1 MIRRE
6 EVYKIGRLGKTHGVR
21 GEISFL
27 LDDDVFDRTDADYLI
42 LDIDGILVPFFIEE
56 YRFKTDSNA
65 LMKFDGIDTQE
76 RARELTG
83 CDVYFPRSL
92 ADEDEMNVSWAELV
106 GYDLIDSNSGK
117 AIGEIAAIDDSTMT
131 DLLTTFGLS
140 APDDNAEPTDKQREA
155 PVDEIYSNETEDAAT
170 PEDEGIKIT
179 GIILDKVT
187 RPRMDGTRGSALY
200 RVPFRLSE
208 RPTSEWKQLFLRAWD
223 LPPRFST
230 MHRPGIASVVGDT
243 IVLDGTTIDEVAD
256 YHRDTLVLCVE
267 QANQEY
273 RKLCERREADERRRR
288 EQEERHQSHL
298 ADVAQRIRF

>member
-92 ADEDEMNVSWAELV
+92 ADEDEMNVSSV
-106 GYDLIDSNSGK
+106 S
-117 AIGEIAAIDDSTMT
+117 ST
-131 DLLTTFGLS
+131 
-140 APDDNAEPTDKQREA
+140 
-155 PVDEIYSNETEDAAT
+155 AT
-170 PEDEGIKIT
+170 
-179 GIILDKVT
+179 
-187 RPRMDGTRGSALY
+187 A
-200 RVPFRLSE
+200 E
-208 RPTSEWKQLFLRAWD
+208 RPSAR
-223 LPPRFST
+223 LPPST
-230 MHRPGIASVVGDT
+230 TAPST
-243 IVLDGTTIDEVAD
+243 SCL
-256 YHRDTLVLCVE
+256 
-267 QANQEY
+267 N
-273 RKLCERREADERRRR
+273 
-288 EQEERHQSHL
+288 
-298 ADVAQRIRF
+298 